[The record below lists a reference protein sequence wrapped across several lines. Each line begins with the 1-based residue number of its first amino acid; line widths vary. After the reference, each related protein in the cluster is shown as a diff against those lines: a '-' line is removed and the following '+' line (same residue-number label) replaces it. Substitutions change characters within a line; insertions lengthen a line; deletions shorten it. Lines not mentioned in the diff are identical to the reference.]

1 MKAQKTIQDI
11 NLQQEEEFNEYWLDI
26 FSARAK
32 GKSYEE
38 LEKET
43 EEKIQKVEAEKK
55 KAQEKIQ
62 KVEAEKKKA
71 QEKIKKAETEKK
83 KAQEKIQTAIKNL
96 LLKSDFTVQ
105 QIAQI
110 LTVSVKQVKDV
121 KKEIE
126 Q

>member
-43 EEKIQKVEAEKK
+43 E
-55 KAQEKIQ
+55 EKIQ